1 MYELSSFL
9 LIPNGSRVVPL
20 LMKYASLAY
29 HTLSLSEI
37 LVIKK
42 NIYIYIF
49 PIVKSALLILF
60 NIISRERERER
71 RLGTR
76 QVCQNGLVNFVA
88 THDET

>member
-1 MYELSSFL
+1 M
-9 LIPNGSRVVPL
+9 R
-20 LMKYASLAY
+20 YASLAY
-29 HTLSLSEI
+29 RTLSLSEI
-37 LVIKK
+37 LVIKY
-42 NIYIYIF
+42 IYIYIF

-60 NIISRERERER
+60 NIIYIERER